1 LAAGSAEPPAGPDR
15 SHPTFITTW
24 SCPYAM
30 RTAIA
35 LNAKGLQYTPV
46 FVDL

>member
-35 LNAKGLQYTPV
+35 LNAKGLQYTPE